1 MSESEWLAC
10 TDPQPM
16 LEFLRDRAS
25 DRKRRLF
32 TCACCRRVWEAL
44 TDERSRSAVEAAE
57 RYADGLAGRE
67 ELAAKAEAAEA
78 PASAVASARARE
90 AVVSPVPHVTQAAL
104 AATGERAEPTMRAD
118 ATIWAAWATSEAT
131 RVPGQE
137 RRHQCAL
144 LRDLFGAV
152 PFRPIPLDPAW
163 LTWSGGQIPR
173 LAQAAY
179 DERELPAGTLDT
191 ARLAVLADALKEA
204 GCTDADILNHCRR
217 PGVHVRGCWVV
228 DLLLGQS

>member
-1 MSESEWLAC
+1 MTESEWLAC
-10 TDPQPM
+10 TDPGPM

-32 TCACCRRVWEAL
+32 TCACCRRVWDAL
-44 TDERSRSAVEAAE
+44 TDQRSRSAVEAAE

-67 ELAAKAEAAEA
+67 ELAAQAEAAEA
-78 PASAVASARARE
+78 PAAAVASARARE

-104 AATGERAEPTMRAD
+104 AAAGERAD
-118 ATIWAAWATSEAT
+118 ATIWAAWATSAAT

-163 LTWSGGQIPR
+163 LTWSGGMVPR

-179 DERELPAGTLDT
+179 EQRELPAGTLDV
-191 ARLAVLADALKEA
+191 ARLAVLADALEEA
-204 GCTDADILNHCRR
+204 GHDQVDVLGHLRG
-217 PGVHVRGCWVV
+217 PGPHVRGCWAV
-228 DLLLGQS
+228 DLLLGKE

>member
-1 MSESEWLAC
+1 MTESEWLAC
-10 TDPQPM
+10 TDPQQI
-16 LEFLRDRAS
+16 LEFVRDRAS

-32 TCACCRRVWEAL
+32 TCTCCRRVWDAL
-44 TDERSRSAVEAAE
+44 TDQRSRSAVEAAE

-67 ELAAKAEAAEA
+67 ELAAQAEAAEA

-104 AATGERAEPTMRAD
+104 AAAGERAD

-131 RVPGQE
+131 RVPDQE

-144 LRDLFGAV
+144 LRDLV
-152 PFRPIPLDPAW
+152 NPFRPVTPEPAW
-163 LTWSGGQIPR
+163 STPQVVA

-179 DERELPAGTLDT
+179 EQRELPAGTLDP
-191 ARLAVLADALKEA
+191 ARLAVLADALEEA
-204 GCTDADILNHCRR
+204 GCDQADLLGHLRG
-217 PGVHVRGCWVV
+217 PGPHVRGCWAV
-228 DLLLGQS
+228 DLLLGRG

>member
-1 MSESEWLAC
+1 MTESEWLAC
-10 TDPQPM
+10 TDPQQI
-16 LEFLRDRAS
+16 LEFVRGRAS
-25 DRKRRLF
+25 DRKLRLF

-67 ELAAKAEAAEA
+67 ELAAQAEAAEA
-78 PASAVASARARE
+78 PAAAGASARARE

-118 ATIWAAWATSEAT
+118 ATIWAAWATSEAA
-131 RVPGQE
+131 RVPDQE

-163 LTWSGGQIPR
+163 LTWSGGMVPR

-179 DERELPAGTLDT
+179 EQRELPAGTLDV
-191 ARLAVLADALKEA
+191 ARLAVLADALEEA
-204 GCTDADILNHCRR
+204 GHDQVDVLGHLRG
-217 PGVHVRGCWVV
+217 PGPHVRGCWAV
-228 DLLLGQS
+228 DLLLGKE

>member
-1 MSESEWLAC
+1 
-10 TDPQPM
+10 M
-16 LEFLRDRAS
+16 LEFVRDRAS

-32 TCACCRRVWEAL
+32 TCACCRRVWDAL
-44 TDERSRSAVEAAE
+44 TDGRCRSAVEAAE

-67 ELAAKAEAAEA
+67 ELAAQAEAAEA

-90 AVVSPVPHVTQAAL
+90 AVVSPAPHVTQAAL

-131 RVPGQE
+131 RVPDRE

-144 LRDLFGAV
+144 LRDLVGAV
-152 PFRPIPLDPAW
+152 PFRPVTPDPAW
-163 LTWSGGQIPR
+163 STPQVVA

-179 DERELPAGTLDT
+179 GQRELPAGTLDT
-191 ARLAVLADALKEA
+191 ARLAVLADALEEA
-204 GCTDADILNHCRR
+204 GCDQADLLAHLRG
-217 PGVHVRGCWVV
+217 PGPHVRGCWVL
-228 DLLLGQS
+228 DLVLGKG

>member
-1 MSESEWLAC
+1 MTEREWLAC

-16 LEFLRDRAS
+16 LEFVRDRAS

-32 TCACCRRVWEAL
+32 TCACCRRVWDAL

-67 ELAAKAEAAEA
+67 ELAGKAEAAEA

-104 AATGERAEPTMRAD
+104 AAAGERAEPTMRAD

-131 RVPGQE
+131 RVPDRE

-152 PFRPIPLDPAW
+152 PFRSVTASPAW
-163 LTWSGGQIPR
+163 RSPQVVA

-179 DERELPAGTLDT
+179 DQRELPSGTLDG
-191 ARLAVLADALKEA
+191 ARLAVLADALEEA
-204 GCTDADILNHCRR
+204 GCTNADLLDHLRG
-217 PGVHVRGCWVV
+217 PGPHVRGCWVM
-228 DLLLGQS
+228 DLLLGKG

>member
-1 MSESEWLAC
+1 MTESEWLAC
-10 TDPQPM
+10 TDPQQI
-16 LEFLRDRAS
+16 LEFVRDRAS

-67 ELAAKAEAAEA
+67 ELAAQAEAAEA
-78 PASAVASARARE
+78 PAAAGASARARE

-144 LRDLFGAV
+144 LRDLV
-152 PFRPIPLDPAW
+152 NPFRPVTPEPAW
-163 LTWSGGQIPR
+163 STPQVVA

-179 DERELPAGTLDT
+179 EQRELPAGTLDT
-191 ARLAVLADALKEA
+191 ARLAVLADALEDA
-204 GCTDADILNHCRR
+204 GCDQADLLTHLRG
-217 PGVHVRGCWVV
+217 PGPHVRGCWAV
-228 DLLLGQS
+228 DLLLGKG

>member
-1 MSESEWLAC
+1 MTESEWLAC

-44 TDERSRSAVEAAE
+44 TDQRSRSAVEAAE

-67 ELAAKAEAAEA
+67 ELAAQAEAAEA

-104 AATGERAEPTMRAD
+104 AAAGERAEPTMRAD

-131 RVPGQE
+131 RVPDQE

-144 LRDLFGAV
+144 LRDLFN
-152 PFRPIPLDPAW
+152 PFRPVTPEPAW
-163 LTWSGGQIPR
+163 STPQVVA

-179 DERELPAGTLDT
+179 EQRELPAGTLDT
-191 ARLAVLADALKEA
+191 TLLAVLADALEEA
-204 GCTDADILNHCRR
+204 GCDQAELLGHLRG
-217 PGVHVRGCWVV
+217 PGPHVRGCWVL
-228 DLLLGQS
+228 DLVLGKG

>member
-1 MSESEWLAC
+1 MTESEWLAC

-57 RYADGLAGRE
+57 RYADGLAGRG
-67 ELAAKAEAAEA
+67 ELAAKAEAG
-78 PASAVASARARE
+78 ASAASAAASARARE

-104 AATGERAEPTMRAD
+104 AATGERAEQAMRAD
-118 ATIWAAWATSEAT
+118 ATIWAAWATSEAA
-131 RVPGQE
+131 RVPDQE

-152 PFRPIPLDPAW
+152 PFRPVTASPAW
-163 LTWSGGQIPR
+163 RTPQVVA

-179 DERELPAGTLDT
+179 DQRELPSGTLDG
-191 ARLAVLADALKEA
+191 ARLAVLADALEEA
-204 GCTDADILNHCRR
+204 GCTDADILGHLRG
-217 PGVHVRGCWVV
+217 PGPHVRGCWVV
-228 DLLLGQS
+228 DALLGRE

>member
-1 MSESEWLAC
+1 MTESEWLAC

-32 TCACCRRVWEAL
+32 TCACCRRVWDAL
-44 TDERSRSAVEAAE
+44 TDQRSRSAVEAAE

-67 ELAAKAEAAEA
+67 ELAAQAEAAEA

-131 RVPGQE
+131 RVPDQE

-144 LRDLFGAV
+144 LRDLV
-152 PFRPIPLDPAW
+152 NPFRPVTPEPAW
-163 LTWSGGQIPR
+163 STPQVVA

-179 DERELPAGTLDT
+179 EQRELPAGTLDT
-191 ARLAVLADALKEA
+191 ARLAVLADALEEA
-204 GCTDADILNHCRR
+204 GCDQADLPAHLRG
-217 PGVHVRGCWVV
+217 PGEHVRGCWAV
-228 DLLLGQS
+228 DLLWGRE

>member
-1 MSESEWLAC
+1 MTESEWLAC
-10 TDPQPM
+10 TDPQQI
-16 LEFLRDRAS
+16 LEFVRDRAS

-32 TCACCRRVWEAL
+32 TCTCCRRVWDAL

-67 ELAAKAEAAEA
+67 ELAAQAEAAEA

-104 AATGERAEPTMRAD
+104 AAAGERAD

-131 RVPGQE
+131 RVPDQE

-144 LRDLFGAV
+144 LRDLV
-152 PFRPIPLDPAW
+152 NPFRPVTPEPAW
-163 LTWSGGQIPR
+163 STPQVVA

-179 DERELPAGTLDT
+179 EQRELPAGTLDT
-191 ARLAVLADALKEA
+191 TRLAVLADALEEA
-204 GCTDADILNHCRR
+204 GCDQADLPAHLRG
-217 PGVHVRGCWVV
+217 PGPHVRGCWAV
-228 DLLLGQS
+228 DLLLGRE

>member
-1 MSESEWLAC
+1 MTESEWLAC
-10 TDPQPM
+10 TDPQQI
-16 LEFLRDRAS
+16 LEFVRDRAS

-32 TCACCRRVWEAL
+32 TCACCRRVWDAL
-44 TDERSRSAVEAAE
+44 TDQRSRSAVEAAE

-67 ELAAKAEAAEA
+67 ELAAQAEAAEA

-104 AATGERAEPTMRAD
+104 AAAGERAD

-131 RVPGQE
+131 RVPDQE

-144 LRDLFGAV
+144 LRDLV
-152 PFRPIPLDPAW
+152 NPFRPVTPEPAW
-163 LTWSGGQIPR
+163 STPQVVA

-179 DERELPAGTLDT
+179 EQRELPAGTLDT
-191 ARLAVLADALKEA
+191 ARLAVLADALEEA
-204 GCTDADILNHCRR
+204 GCDQADLLAHLRG
-217 PGVHVRGCWVV
+217 PGPHARGCWAV
-228 DLLLGQS
+228 DLLLGRE